1 MASILFYGIDLMYSQ
16 FSILLNKRLLLVL
29 SGIVCEYFLFTTFIL
44 LSKTISADLLPKVSE
59 LGHQLFTISVLCLAG
74 LSRPLGGILFSSIG
88 DSPMRHRIFNFSSLV
103 MAISSMIIACLP
115 NAIYFGFWA
124 PIILL
129 FIRMCQGIV
138 IGAVIP
144 EAIIYC
150 YEQSDNESKLFTTNL
165 ANMATGCGFLLAM
178 LSADFMYI
186 FLDAHS
192 WRYIMFAVSAICLL
206 LFIMTKSYFIST
218 TKQKTIPTGFHSI
231 RQVLR
236 LHKWEIIRL
245 FCFGTFLTSGGAVF
259 FYIMPDFLAQ
269 YFHYSWPQT
278 RIFGISVVVAYMIG
292 MIVAVFFHECINKN
306 FYISSGFVFK
316 AILVF
321 VFHSYVTHDFYEVV
335 ILSSFC
341 CFMFGFFIAKLPVM
355 MIASFPPHLRYAGV
369 SLVYNVSFGIMF
381 GLSQYII
388 GFLIQKTHSLYM
400 PSMYIIFFSYVS
412 LISLWFMSKDTFYS
426 YHHKSDSA

>member
-1 MASILFYGIDLMYSQ
+1 MHPQ
-16 FSILLNKRLLLVL
+16 FSVLLNKRLLLVL

-44 LSKTISADLLPKVSE
+44 FSKTISADLLPKVSV

-88 DSPMRHRIFNFSSLV
+88 DSPLRYRIFNFSSLV

-124 PIILL
+124 PILLL

-144 EAIIYC
+144 EAILYC
-150 YEQSDNESKLFTTNL
+150 YEQSDPHSRLFATNL

-186 FLDAHS
+186 FLDEHN

-206 LFIMTKSYFIST
+206 LFIFTKSYFINS
-218 TKQKTIPTGFHSI
+218 KRQRQAIPSGFHSI
-231 RQVLR
+231 RDVING
-236 LHKWEIIRL
+236 HKWEIIRL
-245 FCFGTFLTSGGAVF
+245 FCFATFLTSGVAVF
-259 FYIMPDFLAQ
+259 FYIMPDFLTQ
-269 YFHYSWPQT
+269 YFHYTWTET
-278 RIFGISVVVAYMIG
+278 RIFGISVVISYLLG
-292 MIVAVFFHECINKN
+292 MVIAVFFHEYINKN
-306 FYISSGFVFK
+306 FYISSGFIFK
-316 AILVF
+316 ALLVF
-321 VFHSYVTHDFYEVV
+321 VFHSYITHDFFEVLL
-335 ILSSFC
+335 LSDFC
-341 CFMFGFFIAKLPVM
+341 CFMFGFFVAKLPVM
-355 MIASFPPHLRYAGV
+355 MIASFPTHLRYAGV
-369 SLVYNVSFGIMF
+369 SLVYNTSFGIMF
-381 GLSQYII
+381 GFSQYII

-412 LISLWFMSKDTFYS
+412 LISLWFMTKDTFTRYNN
-426 YHHKSDSA
+426 HQE